1 MSNENGYSE
10 GGVALLVDFE
20 NLALDTGG
28 AVRDVDCGALMALA
42 ARYGPLF
49 GANAYAD
56 WRTRTMRRYP
66 EDFYGLGMEFVPVL
80 GRYRGRVLKNAVDVR
95 MAVDAMDVVHTM
107 PFVDVYVLA
116 TGDRDLVQVVQ
127 ALQRHGKTVVGVAP
141 QDAASAELAA
151 LCDRF
156 VYYESIA
163 WRGVP
168 RPEAANGRGTLRTL
182 LRNGCAAGRT
192 VRRVLGFRGVPRG
205 GPERD
210 GGAGSDGLAGGTDPG
225 GRPSAC
231 AGDAPRGAGRGW
243 FEWAR
248 EQLRSGAVEANA
260 DGGWLHRVGHDAFAV
275 EPDCFAEWAAREGVA
290 AKTARNRVA
299 RLGRHRTHARS
310 GRKAD
315 RFRALLG
322 DGRRVRGMLFPGELL
337 WGDDAPEDGTAT
349 LV

>member
-1 MSNENGYSE
+1 MSNENGHSE

-20 NLALDTGG
+20 NLALDAHG
-28 AVRDVDCGALMALA
+28 AARDVDCGALMALA
-42 ARYGPLF
+42 ARYGPVR

-95 MAVDAMDVVHTM
+95 MAVDAMEVVHTM

-141 QDAASAELAA
+141 QDAASAELAG

-163 WRGVP
+163 WRGDP
-168 RPEAANGRGTLRTL
+168 RPEAANGRGTLRAL
-182 LRNGCAAGRT
+182 LRNGRAAERV
-192 VRRVLGFRGVPRG
+192 VRGVLGFRGVLRG
-205 GPERD
+205 GPEQN
-210 GGAGSDGLAGGTDPG
+210 GGAGSPG
-225 GRPSAC
+225 GSDGIDLGDGRSAD
-231 AGDAPRGAGRGW
+231 AGVPRGLGWGW
-243 FEWAR
+243 FEWVR
-248 EQLRSGAVEANA
+248 DQLGSGAVEANA
-260 DGGWLHRVGHDAFAV
+260 AGGWLHRVGDDAFAV

-290 AKTARNRVA
+290 GKTARNRVA
-299 RLGRHRTHARS
+299 RLGRHRVHTRS
-310 GRKAD
+310 GRRAD

-337 WGDDAPEDGTAT
+337 WGDDAPEDGTAA